1 MARLIFDLDGT
12 LVDSL
17 PAMLTAANRMLG
29 ELGRPPVSAET
40 CSGFVGWGVRVL
52 VTRLLEHTGGVP
64 EDGVEPALARYHA
77 LYGADPITG
86 VIAYPGAGEALRALA
101 AEGHGLAV
109 CTQKPVAP
117 ARAILTGLS
126 LMPPVT
132 GLTGGDSVGA
142 LKPDPRMFTHAAD
155 QLPPGPALMIGDTL
169 IDARVAEAAGV
180 PFVMR
185 AGGYGEQPEAD
196 FPVAGQFAHYDEL
209 PALIARIMARIIPAE
224 TAG

>member
-17 PAMLTAANRMLG
+17 PAMLTAANRMLTD
-29 ELGRPPVSAET
+29 LGREPVDAGT

-52 VTRLLEHTGGVP
+52 VTRLMEHSGGIP
-64 EDGVEPALARYHA
+64 EEGVEPALARYHEIYA
-77 LYGADPITG
+77 ADPITG
-86 VIAYPGAGEALRALA
+86 AVAYPGAREALTVLA

-155 QLPPGPALMIGDTL
+155 QLPPGPAVMIGDSL

-185 AGGYGEQPEAD
+185 AGGYGAQPVPDLAI
-196 FPVAGQFAHYDEL
+196 AGQFAHYDEL
-209 PALIARIMARIIPAE
+209 PALIARIMPAV
-224 TAG
+224 AAS

>member
-17 PAMLTAANRMLG
+17 PAMLTAANRMLA
-29 ELGRPPVSAET
+29 ELGRPPASAET

-52 VTRLLEHTGGVP
+52 VTRLLEHTGGIP
-64 EDGVEPALARYHA
+64 DGGVEPPLARYHEI
-77 LYGADPITG
+77 YTGDPITG
-86 VIAYPGAGEALRALA
+86 VIAYPGAREALAALA

-109 CTQKPVAP
+109 CTQKPTAP

-155 QLPPGPALMIGDTL
+155 QLPPGPAVMIGDSL

-185 AGGYGEQPEAD
+185 AGGYGAAPEAD
-196 FPVAGQFAHYDEL
+196 LPVAGQFAHYDEL
-209 PALIARIMARIIPAE
+209 PALIARIMAPNAPAE
-224 TAG
+224 AAS